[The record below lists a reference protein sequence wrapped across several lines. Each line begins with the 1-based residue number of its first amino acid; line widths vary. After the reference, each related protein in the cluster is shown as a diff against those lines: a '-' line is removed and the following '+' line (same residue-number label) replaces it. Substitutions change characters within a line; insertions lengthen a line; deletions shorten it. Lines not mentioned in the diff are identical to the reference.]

1 MHKYKYTNTQKQI
14 SSFASWDSCLCDQ
27 CRCTNTYT
35 QIQKYTNRIAS
46 IEIWGPVPASATH
59 ADAQIHNINTQLKYT
74 NSKVQ
79 IIRLHIAYL
88 QIHSYVQWQ
97 IQIET
102 IIQPSQRPQLAA
114 PCIFLHHYGTRPYA
128 FIMGCC

>member
-1 MHKYKYTNTQKQI
+1 MQ
-14 SSFASWDSCLCDQ
+14 
-27 CRCTNTYT
+27 CTNTNTRIHKNKYLHLHLGT
-35 QIQKYTNRIAS
+35 RAYVTNVDAQIRIHKYTNRIAS